1 MRVEEVGRELQRIGD
16 DYNDHLLRV
25 SVRAVGGFVINARLK
40 ANSVKTKLIV
50 SKVIRVRRAKV
61 INSRLVDPN
70 GLFSSKRSHNVP
82 F

>member
-40 ANSVKTKLIV
+40 ANSVKAKLIV
-50 SKVIRVRRAKV
+50 SKVIRVRRA
-61 INSRLVDPN
+61 
-70 GLFSSKRSHNVP
+70 
-82 F
+82 